1 MQRKLLVDQR
11 GPARGKTKN
20 VGTRFCKRLQPKR
33 KVLFMTRE
41 AKKLIFIS
49 LILITSNLVEANTGN
64 GKSYIKEGV
73 YYSDIK
79 IPFKLEDRQV
89 EALESGLA
97 LTFELSFLIVDSRN
111 WRLDRDIGELSQG
124 YSLRR
129 NAFTGRYLVTNLNIG
144 TEITF
149 SSVEEVANFLSEIKN
164 IPLVDD
170 SILDIDKTYIVTMKA
185 NIRAK
190 EISQWIKTISFW
202 SEGLDTEFEEI
213 EWNLLD

>member
-1 MQRKLLVDQR
+1 
-11 GPARGKTKN
+11 
-20 VGTRFCKRLQPKR
+20 
-33 KVLFMTRE
+33 MTMTT
-41 AKKLIFIS
+41 KKLIFFS
-49 LILITSNLVEANTGN
+49 LILIASNLAKANTGI
-64 GKSYIKEGV
+64 GKSYVKDGV
-73 YYSDIK
+73 YYSDIR
-79 IPFKLEDRQV
+79 IPFKLEERQI

-97 LTFELSFLIVDSRN
+97 LTFELSFLIIDSRN

-144 TEITF
+144 TEITL
-149 SSVEEVANFLSEIKN
+149 SSVEEVTSFLSEIKN

-170 SILDIDKTYIVTMKA
+170 SILDIDKTYIVTLKA
-185 NIRAK
+185 SIRAK